1 MKKTTGKA
9 KKGLVMLLCT
19 SMVISV
25 TPMSAMAEEMTTEE
39 ALTSES
45 AGTEETDAEESFI
58 SEELTTEEEETGE
71 QGNEEGIQFEDGD
84 TEETWITEEADTDQ
98 LAEAESFIGESDI
111 DLYAMTEDMP
121 IEDGASVYVLTEKD
135 GAYYDAQGIKYTLST
150 DGNTATV
157 SGYNKTTIASKYTD
171 QMVAAGNGWEIMIPA
186 KVKSGDT
193 EYAVTEIGD
202 YAFEECTKLTKVDFV
217 SNSVLTRIGDW
228 AFYACSSLKQINL
241 PVSLITIGQ
250 GPFSNTKLSSI
261 FIPKNVS
268 YIDSYICGGCSQ
280 LVEIKVDPDN
290 TTYNVG
296 YGNINC
302 IIRGTTILQ
311 GCQNSI
317 IPNKVTRLGDF
328 SFEGMDIRKVDF
340 SGCSGVYSGNGA
352 FARSILPED
361 WKIPECFLTLDLA
374 GNTSLKRVTFHDES
388 LNLNVSSEFYSIFP
402 RCSNIEE
409 AVIPDST
416 RVDPSGWNIEKYDV
430 FGDGGGAENLTVYV
444 GDFSEDNVLFQSL
457 KAHAY
462 KDYTGDKVV
471 TYEKTDARHYVLKKA
486 YKVQFDQEY
495 EGYTLAKAKGCTTL
509 TPIPGDSVRFVIN
522 CADGYKKTVKVYV
535 TDDNGNKTKLTP
547 DENGVYTL
555 NNVNE
560 NNYKICLEGNGVC
573 NHSVNTYTLENSTIT
588 KVCNDCGGNV
598 EIGNVTAV
606 WRHTPYTSVVF
617 SCDNANI
624 KGTFAI
630 TEDITSGK
638 DKYSYKFTP
647 TDGTC
652 SKNGTITVVAQS
664 EDEENTTANGITY
677 STVQSE
683 TDINKKI
690 GNCTADIYYDSDNS
704 ILHIDGS
711 ETYVISGKSTADRI
725 VVNNTEPVT
734 IILNGLDIQ
743 MTNLPTIDLQGIAE
757 VKIVLADGT
766 ENTLTATG
774 DYAALQRNNF
784 AENTPKL
791 IINGPGNLTATATGY
806 GAAIGAEKN
815 KYASNIIFNNAQIT
829 ANSSD
834 GSAIGNGNGAKLD
847 NSKLGTDNF
856 IISGGVV
863 RATVNSNSYDISGGV
878 TVTEDAVVYGVV
890 WGRAGITKLKDYTI
904 IDGSGFISRREV
916 GRDSYSK
923 CQGNIIV
930 DDIFSCNDL
939 EIPEGSTLTV
949 GFNHGQMLLRLG
961 KNMTN
966 NGTLIIK
973 GYENNFDGQIINNGT
988 IYNYE
993 KTGHSIK
1000 NKITNSDTGTLHE
1013 DVDHDGKCEICGQ
1026 DIGNVIVDYTDKTD
1040 KVTAKQNG
1048 SFNLSATV
1056 TPKDTV
1062 PDKTITYQWYKQDSD
1077 NSYTKIDGATTSTYT
1092 EKNSTLAVGTYNYR
1106 LKAVCDGII
1115 RYIPF
1120 TVTVKVQPT
1129 IIWTETDQTVVY
1141 TGNEIDAAK
1150 ITAPTVTLPDG
1161 TTLDGNITYSYRKLT
1176 DGTTA
1181 DSFTSGL
1188 PTDIGTYEIKAAVSE
1203 DENYAAAETDTYMK
1217 LTVKKAQ
1224 TIVNVSS
1231 NPANSGILTG
1241 GGTYEAGERIILSAK
1256 AVDGYTF
1263 DGWYSADDQK
1273 LSGETTY
1280 EYGTAADDA
1289 SSETTIYAKYKTN
1302 ESRQLSM
1309 TLGNGKVEYS
1319 YQNGT
1324 KTGTWGNDF
1333 TNNNFARGT
1342 YFTVTAKPNEGYTF
1356 LYWINSDGRVLTDSL
1371 TYSFYLGDNMG
1382 LRACYKSTQGSET
1395 ENAKHYVIFKDMSG
1409 RILWSGDVSMD
1420 QGADSGKY
1428 GQVKAPKYSI
1438 FTGYTFKQWK
1448 DASGNVIETD
1458 DDGNIKI
1465 TNDITIYAEYE
1476 AISGLKLTVDGVE
1489 SNKTYT
1495 YGSLVKVSA
1504 DESRDNKYFSGWYI
1518 GDTLVSDKQEYS
1530 FYITENTEITA
1541 KYEGAEVITQKPLVN
1556 MTVGSRAAASNNEQT
1571 VPLNVTWS
1579 VPEGYEFME
1588 AGLIRSNDGVVRDK
1602 DTFITQV
1609 DGTNVRRYVSK
1620 LMTSEGV
1627 YIYTLRL
1634 ASDKTVNNV
1643 YAVGYITFKNIA
1655 TGEVTTTYTDI
1666 VTSEAS
1672 ND

>member
-9 KKGLVMLLCT
+9 KKGLVMLLCA

-39 ALTSES
+39 VLTSES

-58 SEELTTEEEETGE
+58 SEDLTIEEEETGE

-98 LAEAESFIGESDI
+98 LADAELFIGESDI
-111 DLYAMTEDMP
+111 DLYEMTDGMA
-121 IEDGASVYVLTEKD
+121 IEDESASVYELD
-135 GAYYDAQGIKYTLST
+135 NNNYDTQGIKYTLST
-150 DGNTATV
+150 ENGENTATV
-157 SGYNKTTIASKYTD
+157 SGYGSNIAS
-171 QMVAAGNGWEIMIPA
+171 EITIPA
-186 KVKSGDT
+186 KVKLGETVYTVTTIGDRAFDTCTNLTKVNFTSDSLTTIEDYVFRKTNLESIKIPKNVTSIGEAICAQCTQLTSIKVDSENKVFNTGLEENVNCIVSGNT
-193 EYAVTEIGD
+193 LLQGCSTSKVPGTVTEIGRH
-202 YAFEECTKLTKVDFV
+202 AF
-217 SNSVLTRIGDW
+217 TR
-228 AFYACSSLKQINL
+228 
-241 PVSLITIGQ
+241 
-250 GPFSNTKLSSI
+250 
-261 FIPKNVS
+261 
-268 YIDSYICGGCSQ
+268 
-280 LVEIKVDPDN
+280 
-290 TTYNVG
+290 
-296 YGNINC
+296 
-302 IIRGTTILQ
+302 
-311 GCQNSI
+311 
-317 IPNKVTRLGDF
+317 
-328 SFEGMDIRKVDF
+328 MDIRNVNF
-340 SGCSGVYSGNGA
+340 SDCSKLYISDAGFSL
-352 FARSILPED
+352 STMPED
-361 WKIPECFLTLDLA
+361 WKIPESFWVIQCLYGITTLKKVTLHDDLFLQPC
-374 GNTSLKRVTFHDES
+374 TSF
-388 LNLNVSSEFYSIFP
+388 NSIFP
-402 RCSNIEE
+402 GCSNIEK
-409 AVIPDST
+409 AVIPASIGYD
-416 RVDPSGWNIEKYDV
+416 SGWTNNIDM
-430 FGDGGGAENLTVYV
+430 FGDGGAAENLTVYV
-444 GDFSEDNVLFQSL
+444 GDFSDDNALYQSL

-462 KDYTGDKVV
+462 EDYTGDEVV
-471 TYEKTDARHYVLKKA
+471 KYEKTDTRHYILKKA
-486 YKVQFDQEY
+486 YKVQFDKEY
-495 EGYTLAKAKGCTTL
+495 AGYTLAKAKGCTTL
-509 TPIPGDSVRFVIN
+509 TPIPGDSVKFVIN
-522 CADGYKKTVKVYV
+522 VADNYKKGVIVSV
-535 TDDNGNKTKLTP
+535 IDNSGNKTTLTP
-547 DENGVYTL
+547 DEAGVYTL
-555 NNVNE
+555 NDVNE
-560 NNYKICLEGNGVC
+560 NNYKICLEDYGTC
-573 NHSVNTYTLENSTIT
+573 DHSNNTYTLENSTIT
-588 KVCNDCGGNV
+588 KVCKDCGGN

-606 WRHTPYTSVVF
+606 WRHTPYTSVAF

-630 TEDITSGK
+630 TEPITSGNN
-638 DKYSYKFTP
+638 KYRYKFTP
-647 TDGTC
+647 SDGSC
-652 SKNGTITVVAQS
+652 NESEQFITVSSVTENM
-664 EDEENTTANGITY
+664 EDTTTNGITY
-677 STVQSE
+677 FTIQSE
-683 TDINKKI
+683 EKI
-690 GNCTADIYYDSDNS
+690 DTKLGNCTADIYYDSNDKV
-704 ILHIDGS
+704 LHIDGS
-711 ETYVISGKSTADRI
+711 ETYVLSGKSTTDRI
-725 VVNNTEPVT
+725 VVNNTEPTTLV
-734 IILNGLDIQ
+734 LNGLDIQ
-743 MTNLPTIDLQGIAE
+743 MTNLPAIDLQGTAD
-757 VKIVLADGT
+757 VKIVLRDKT
-766 ENTLTATG
+766 ENMLTASG
-774 DYAALQRNNF
+774 DYAALQKNDL
-784 AENTPKL
+784 AESTPTL
-791 IINGPGNLTATATGY
+791 SIYGPGKLTVQATEY

-815 KYASNIIFNNAQIT
+815 KYASNIKFTNAQIT
-829 ANSSD
+829 AVSNK
-834 GSAIGNGNGAKLD
+834 GSAIGNGYGAELD
-847 NSKLGTDNF
+847 NSKLDTNNF
-856 IISGGVV
+856 IISGGLV
-863 RATVNSNSYDISGGV
+863 RATVNSDYSYDISGRV
-878 TVTEDAVVYGVV
+878 TVKDDAVVYGVV
-890 WGRAGITKLKDYTI
+890 WGSGSVNITKLKKYTI
-904 IDGSGFISRREV
+904 IDGSGFISRREFM
-916 GRDSYSK
+916 GDSYSK

-949 GFNHGQMLLRLG
+949 GSNHGQMLLDDG
-961 KNMTN
+961 KKMIN
-966 NGTLIIK
+966 NGTFIIK
-973 GYENNFDGQIINNGT
+973 GTENRFTGTIVNNGT

-993 KTGHSIK
+993 KYGTSIK
-1000 NKITNSDTGTLHE
+1000 DKIKTGILHE
-1013 DVDHDGKCEICGQ
+1013 DVDHDGVCEICEQ
-1026 DIGNVIVDYTDKTD
+1026 DIGNVTITDYHNDGA
-1040 KVTAKQNG
+1040 VSIKQNENL
-1048 SFNLSATV
+1048 NLSATV

-1062 PDKTITYQWYKQDSD
+1062 TDKTIIYQWYKQDSD